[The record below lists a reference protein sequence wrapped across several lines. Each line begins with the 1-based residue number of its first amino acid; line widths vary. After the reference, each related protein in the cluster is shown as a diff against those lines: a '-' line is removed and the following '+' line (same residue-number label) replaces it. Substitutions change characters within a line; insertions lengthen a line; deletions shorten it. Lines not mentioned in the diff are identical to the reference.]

1 LDIKPVPVVYLTVG
15 IMPVADPADGVL
27 KVVPPGL
34 VEFVVIPYVLVPN
47 PVHII
52 SLLKAD
58 EKEVWNP

>member
-1 LDIKPVPVVYLTVG
+1 
-15 IMPVADPADGVL
+15 MPVADPADGVL

-34 VEFVVIPYVLVPN
+34 VGLVVIPYVLVPN